1 MRLTV
6 ESRSQQTVGD
16 HECRLAEGRRTVVEE
31 AAHADA
37 LLLAQAQHLVPFR
50 LVVPALV
57 LRPLPTRRVARPT
70 RDQVPDADE
79 VEQLLQPRLDGRGAV

>member
-1 MRLTV
+1 M
-6 ESRSQQTVGD
+6 
-16 HECRLAEGRRTVVEE
+16 VEE

-37 LLLAQAQHLVPFR
+37 LLLPQTQHLVPFR

-57 LRPLPTRRVARPT
+57 LRTLPTRRVARPA